1 MAKIYIAIMDY
12 ESCSVRVF
20 EREFTLG
27 ADIEYELMQSG
38 EFNPDTMYLMFSHES
53 ISVTINK

>member
-12 ESCSVRVF
+12 ESRSIRVF

-27 ADIEYELMQSG
+27 ADIEYELTQSG

>member
-12 ESCSVRVF
+12 ESRSIRVF

-27 ADIEYELMQSG
+27 TDVEYELTQSG
-38 EFNPDTMYLMFSHES
+38 EFSPDTMYLMFSRES

>member
-38 EFNPDTMYLMFSHES
+38 EFNPDTMYLMFSHEG